1 MGVVRRAIRI
11 LIRNLLRTGAIVAIL
26 AVNEGV
32 VGLRVT
38 SLSFPASSMFMP
50 SIILLIHQ
58 KERGG

>member
-1 MGVVRRAIRI
+1 MGVVRRAIRN
-11 LIRNLLRTGAIVAIL
+11 LIRSLLRTGAIVAIL
-26 AVNEGV
+26 SVSEEV
-32 VGLRVT
+32 VGLRVS